1 MEYRGSEYSSE
12 KKSTQYKQDQ
22 TKWDVLMDTGQRS
35 LPVQGM
41 LDSFMVISNTQ
52 RETLSD
58 VKEVI

>member
-1 MEYRGSEYSSE
+1 MEYRGSKYSSE

-41 LDSFMVISNTQ
+41 LDSFMVTSNTQ
-52 RETLSD
+52 RDPL
-58 VKEVI
+58 